1 MLIREPSTSHPREPA
16 LFARQAGVER
26 HRVVG
31 GGFTVVEL
39 FAGDT
44 LTVTDVEGLQAA
56 EIVAFD
62 ATTGAPA
69 LGALGLHA
77 TPNAEFI
84 GTQIKAQTPDVRKVR
99 AGLARRGVT
108 AIEPRHAAK
117 LWASDTQA
125 GHSLRL
131 TAAHSVLVIVG
142 APGDLPSVDRQ
153 DAATE
158 LRLVIERANPGVVA
172 VPRLPD
178 PLADP
183 LSDFAI
189 NPGRAHV
196 YTVRAGEYIQVL
208 AIEGRQCSDFVALDI
223 AALEH
228 GDEYDLDQA
237 VTRTLNGNAYPAPGL
252 FSKFFDRRM
261 KPMVEVVRDT
271 VGRHDSFALACA
283 ARFYESNG
291 YFGHANCS
299 DNISAVLAPYGVKP
313 RAGWPAI
320 NFFFN
325 TSINAHQQLTMDEP
339 FSRPGDY
346 VLMRAL
352 TDLVCVSTSCP
363 DDIDPS
369 NGWNPTDIQIRTY
382 SNKERISVSMATR
395 TTPDADPVLTRET
408 GFHER
413 TSALTKRFVDYRGWW
428 LPTSFDNYG
437 AIDEYHACR
446 ERVAVMDLSAL
457 RKFEILGPDAEA
469 LMNYCLTRDVRKLA
483 VGQVVYSAMCYPHG
497 GMLDDG
503 TLLRLGQDNF
513 RWVCGEDYAG
523 VWLREQAAA
532 MGMKVWIKSATDNIH
547 NIAVQGPLSRE
558 LLREIVW
565 TPPTQTALQ
574 DLGWFR
580 LTTGRLDAHD
590 GCPLMVTR
598 TGYTGELGYEL
609 WCHPRDA
616 KRVWDRVWEVGQR
629 HGIAPLGFEA
639 LDILRIEAG
648 LVFAHQEFTDEI
660 DPFEAGIGFT
670 VPLKSKQDNFIGRE
684 ALLERS
690 ANPRWK
696 LVGLEL
702 DGNEPAHH
710 GDCVHVGRAQIGVVT
725 SATRS
730 PLLAKNVALCR
741 IAVRYAEPGTAVE
754 IGKVDGHQKRIDARV
769 TAPIFYDPTKSR
781 VRV

>member
-1 MLIREPSTSHPREPA
+1 
-16 LFARQAGVER
+16 
-26 HRVVG
+26 
-31 GGFTVVEL
+31 
-39 FAGDT
+39 
-44 LTVTDVEGLQAA
+44 
-56 EIVAFD
+56 
-62 ATTGAPA
+62 
-69 LGALGLHA
+69 
-77 TPNAEFI
+77 
-84 GTQIKAQTPDVRKVR
+84 
-99 AGLARRGVT
+99 
-108 AIEPRHAAK
+108 
-117 LWASDTQA
+117 
-125 GHSLRL
+125 
-131 TAAHSVLVIVG
+131 
-142 APGDLPSVDRQ
+142 
-153 DAATE
+153 
-158 LRLVIERANPGVVA
+158 
-172 VPRLPD
+172 
-178 PLADP
+178 
-183 LSDFAI
+183 
-189 NPGRAHV
+189 
-196 YTVRAGEYIQVL
+196 
-208 AIEGRQCSDFVALDI
+208 
-223 AALEH
+223 
-228 GDEYDLDQA
+228 
-237 VTRTLNGNAYPAPGL
+237 
-252 FSKFFDRRM
+252 
-261 KPMVEVVRDT
+261 
-271 VGRHDSFALACA
+271 
-283 ARFYESNG
+283 
-291 YFGHANCS
+291 
-299 DNISAVLAPYGVKP
+299 
-313 RAGWPAI
+313 
-320 NFFFN
+320 
-325 TSINAHQQLTMDEP
+325 
-339 FSRPGDY
+339 
-346 VLMRAL
+346 
-352 TDLVCVSTSCP
+352 
-363 DDIDPS
+363 
-369 NGWNPTDIQIRTY
+369 
-382 SNKERISVSMATR
+382 
-395 TTPDADPVLTRET
+395 
-408 GFHER
+408 
-413 TSALTKRFVDYRGWW
+413 
-428 LPTSFDNYG
+428 
-437 AIDEYHACR
+437 
-446 ERVAVMDLSAL
+446 
-457 RKFEILGPDAEA
+457 
-469 LMNYCLTRDVRKLA
+469 
-483 VGQVVYSAMCYPHG
+483 
-497 GMLDDG
+497 
-503 TLLRLGQDNF
+503 
-513 RWVCGEDYAG
+513 

-741 IAVRYAEPGTAVE
+741 IDVRYAEPGTAVE